1 MTTVAGGLLLALGAV
16 YAWTLLRWSLGFRR
30 VVAET
35 DSRPL
40 LSDAALPTL
49 TVVIPA
55 RDEEATIGSCV
66 DSVLATDY
74 PEDKLEVIVV
84 DDDSSDRTAAI
95 VRGRIAQQLHPAPV
109 LELAG
114 VHEDRQLDGLGTPQE
129 PTEQTERPSR
139 LRLIQIPENRRRA
152 RAHKKAAIEKAVSHA
167 SGEIILTTD
176 ADCQVPRL
184 WPRALAS
191 AFDTPEVAFVS
202 GPVRYDLGHRPTLFA
217 RLQAMDFFG
226 LMACGAGGIGIGRP
240 NLANGASVAYRRATF
255 EALGGF
261 SGIDHVTSGDDE
273 LLMQKIAYG
282 TDLTVRFCA
291 APDAVVLTE
300 PVHSLR
306 QFVHQRK
313 RWASKGT
320 NYPPRL
326 QRMLLGVVGF
336 FAALVLTGLA
346 TPFVPA
352 LAPYLVAAIGLKAL
366 SDLTVLGPAA
376 RRFKQMSLLRV
387 YPLHLLLHAPHS
399 LLVGLLGP
407 IGGFEWK
414 TRHVDR

>member
-1 MTTVAGGLLLALGAV
+1 MTALAGVALLVLGLADAS
-16 YAWTLLRWSLGFRR
+16 TLLRWAVGFRR
-30 VVAET
+30 VAT
-35 DSRPL
+35 Q
-40 LSDAALPTL
+40 SDARLQLDDDALPTI

-55 RDEEATIGSCV
+55 RDEEATIGACV

-84 DDDSSDRTAAI
+84 DDDSSDRTAEI
-95 VRGRIAQQLHPAPV
+95 VRQRVAKGALA
-109 LELAG
+109 LAG
-114 VHEDRQLDGLGTPQE
+114 MGDDPQLEDEGL
-129 PTEQTERPSR
+129 

-152 RAHKKAAIEKAVSHA
+152 RAHKKAAIEKAVAHA
-167 SGEIILTTD
+167 TGEIILTTD
-176 ADCQVPRL
+176 ADCVVPPL
-184 WPRALAS
+184 WPRALVS
-191 AFDTPEVAFVS
+191 AFDEPEVAFVS
-202 GPVRYDLGHRPTLFA
+202 GPVRYALSDRPTLFS

-282 TDLTVRFCA
+282 SDLAVRFCA
-291 APDAVVLTE
+291 EANAVVVTE

-326 QRMLLGVVGF
+326 QRMLLGVVAF
-336 FAALVLTGLA
+336 FAALVLSVLA
-346 TPFVPA
+346 LPFVPA
-352 LAPYLVAAIGLKAL
+352 LAPYVLAAFGLKAV
-366 SDLTVLGPAA
+366 SDLSVLVPAA
-376 RRFKQMSLLRV
+376 RRFNQMRLLAV
-387 YPLHLLLHAPHS
+387 YPIHLLLHAPHS

-414 TRHVDR
+414 ERRVDR